1 MTMDSLGSIYKMA
14 LKGRESAI
22 QDSIRVALAQAGY
35 VVFRT
40 NVGKVKTADGR
51 FFDTGLPSGF
61 PDLMGYKP
69 DNGRIFF
76 IEVKTPIGRRRK
88 DQVEFANGLKNKNVI
103 YGVARSAEEAVGIVQ
118 YELKILEDN

>member
-1 MTMDSLGSIYKMA
+1 MTIKT
-14 LKGRESAI
+14 KEQAI
-22 QDSIRVALAQAGY
+22 QDSIRVALAEHGY
-35 VVFRT
+35 IVFRT

-88 DQVEFANGLKNKNVI
+88 DQVEFANGLRDKNVI
-103 YGVARSAEEAVGIVQ
+103 YGVVRSANEAVTIVRD
-118 YELKILEDN
+118 ELKILED

>member
-1 MTMDSLGSIYKMA
+1 MT
-14 LKGRESAI
+14 LKGREAAI

-51 FFDTGLPSGF
+51 WFDTGLPTGF

-69 DNGRIFF
+69 ENGRIFF
-76 IEVKTPIGRRRK
+76 IEVKTPIGHRRK
-88 DQVEFANGLKNKNVI
+88 DQVVFANGLRGKNVI
-103 YGVARSAEEAVGIVQ
+103 YGVARSADEAVTIVQ
-118 YELKILEDN
+118 DELKLLEDK

>member
-1 MTMDSLGSIYKMA
+1 MV
-14 LKGRESAI
+14 LKGEEMAT
-22 QDSIRVALAQAGY
+22 QDAIRVKLAQAGY

-76 IEVKTPIGRRRK
+76 IEVKTAIGRRRK
-88 DQVEFANGLKNKNVI
+88 DQVNFANGLINKNVI
-103 YGVARSAEEAVGIVQ
+103 YGVARSAEEAVIIVRD
-118 YELKILEDN
+118 ELKLLEDKQ

>member
-1 MTMDSLGSIYKMA
+1 MTI
-14 LKGRESAI
+14 KGKEAAI

-35 VVFRT
+35 IVFRT

-51 FFDTGLPSGF
+51 WFDAGLPSGF

-76 IEVKTPIGRRRK
+76 IEVKTAIGRRRK
-88 DQVEFANGLKNKNVI
+88 DQVDFADGLKDKNVI
-103 YGVARSAEEAVGIVQ
+103 YGVARSAEEAVTIVRN
-118 YELKILEDN
+118 ELKILEDKR